1 MRNYAK
7 RTGFMIMMMALATLL
22 GCATSDFTD
31 DRRQVLKAEF
41 ELDCSTKEICW
52 EKVLAG
58 NPQQPK
64 FAIAVPPN
72 MGIEFAV
79 LARKRFGNKVM
90 ITRWDGYFVSRSQ
103 AVNPAFEQ
111 ALAYDPFIVEI
122 APSQPV
128 IERLMASGEETISV
142 PVEVRVRTSILE
154 RTFSTQAS
162 ALKDR
167 FFSSLSR
174 AHKALAPQI
183 FDWMEREVRK
193 TEKAKARN

>member
-1 MRNYAK
+1 MRKYSK
-7 RTGFMIMMMALATLL
+7 RICAMLVTAAFTALC

-31 DRRQVLKAEF
+31 DRRQVLKTEF
-41 ELDCSTKEICW
+41 ELECSTKEICW
-52 EKVLAG
+52 EKVLTG
-58 NPQQPK
+58 NPQHPK

-122 APSQPV
+122 APSQPA
-128 IERLMASGEETISV
+128 IERLMASGEEPLST
-142 PVEVRVRTSILE
+142 PVEVRVRTSTLE

-162 ALKDR
+162 APKDR

-174 AHKALAPQI
+174 AHKTLAPQI